1 VLFFSCYC
9 YLFHEIASKTPSAL
23 QFVSFNVVSARHL
36 RRIRRR
42 ARLTH
47 QRVRSIRRAHRN
59 TLQRVPPTPRP
70 PEEELPATRHHTGEL
85 FVICLLHP
93 RLYISF
99 GYS

>member
-1 VLFFSCYC
+1 MKL
-9 YLFHEIASKTPSAL
+9 LPSAL
-23 QFVSFNVVSARHL
+23 QFVSFNIVSARHL

-47 QRVRSIRRAHRN
+47 RRVRSIRRAPRN

-70 PEEELPATRHHTGEL
+70 PQEELPATRHHTGEL